1 MLEFSA
7 LIGIFA
13 RTVFVWNIAKEMMNV
28 LPDKDAMKKI
38 IARVNAT
45 ESYAAHPKFA
55 SMANVKTHVK
65 KSVQRIITA
74 ITESAIPM
82 NHAPKMKIVQ
92 IYGISVFMVDA
103 KHVKARSAPKNDV
116 LLHHIF

>member
-1 MLEFSA
+1 MIPVLELSA

-28 LPDKDAMKKI
+28 LPDKDAMKKT
-38 IARVNAT
+38 IARVNAM

-65 KSVQRIITA
+65 KSIQIS
-74 ITESAIPM
+74 ENYHC
-82 NHAPKMKIVQ
+82 NHGVCYSHEPCTQDEDCPDLWYKCVHGRCKTCEGPICPKK
-92 IYGISVFMVDA
+92 
-103 KHVKARSAPKNDV
+103 
-116 LLHHIF
+116 